1 MVSPGQVENRSRH
14 PLAACAVAIL
24 VSLAIG
30 CAGHAPGPA
39 GERTI
44 GQVNVVPDFL
54 TAWDALRTAPRA
66 EQLAR
71 TREALLATHAELFG
85 PEVFGP
91 TFVLDRDLE
100 RLLVEMPRLEPKL
113 RALSE
118 RMPGEV
124 ERTARRFLD
133 EFPELDWSGPVALSL
148 SFSQF
153 EAVWRTVKGHRPLV
167 LGLDTIA
174 YYRGPYA
181 PVEPV
186 VHHAL
191 AAALL
196 PPWAGPGPAP
206 LWWAVWEAGFPLA
219 AVRTLDPGASD
230 ADLRLPDEGRD
241 PAVLAALARRVRGV
255 LDSTREQDRRAL
267 LGGPGA
273 GPAGQ
278 TGAGRWLA
286 LRVAQKVLA
295 GRSLHDAARLT
306 GPQLR
311 SAVESVLLALERPGS

>member
-1 MVSPGQVENRSRH
+1 METPSRSAR
-14 PLAACAVAIL
+14 PAIAMAL
-24 VSLAIG
+24 LLSLITG
-30 CAGHAPGPA
+30 CAHAPGA
-39 GERTI
+39 TGGKTV

-54 TAWDALRTAPRA
+54 SAWESVRTAPRT
-66 EQLAR
+66 EQVAR
-71 TREALLATHAELFG
+71 TRQALLQSHPELFG

-91 TFVLDRDLE
+91 TAALDRDLE

-153 EAVWRTVKGHRPLV
+153 EAVWRTVSGRRTLV
-167 LGLDTIA
+167 LGLDAIA

-186 VHHAL
+186 VDHAL
-191 AAALL
+191 ASALL
-196 PPWAGPGPAP
+196 PPWKGPGPVP

-219 AVRTLDPGASD
+219 AVRTLDPAVSD
-230 ADLRLPDEGRD
+230 ADLRLPEEGRD
-241 PAVLAALARRVRGV
+241 PAYLAALARRVRGA
-255 LDSTREQDRRAL
+255 LDSTREQDRRPIA
-267 LGGPGA
+267 GGPGT
-273 GPAGQ
+273 GPGAQ
-278 TGAGRWLA
+278 AGAGRWLA
-286 LRVAQKVLA
+286 LRIAQSVLA
-295 GRSLHDAARLT
+295 GRTLHEAARLT

-311 SAVESVLLALERPGS
+311 AAIDAALAALERPAS